1 MENDLK
7 DNLNVKIEA
16 DEYLDCKELRCP
28 MPIVK
33 LSKAMKSMT
42 SGQTIVVEATDLAF
56 KSDVEA
62 WVRTMDYEL
71 LDFIEGPVS
80 TVVIRKS

>member
-16 DEYLDCKELRCP
+16 DEYLNCKELRCP
-28 MPIVK
+28 IPIVK
-33 LSKAMKSMT
+33 LSKAIKSMT
-42 SGQTIVVEATDLAF
+42 SGQTIAVEATDQAF
-56 KSDVEA
+56 KSDVVA
-62 WVRTMDYEL
+62 WIRTMGYEL

-80 TVVIRKS
+80 TAVIRKS